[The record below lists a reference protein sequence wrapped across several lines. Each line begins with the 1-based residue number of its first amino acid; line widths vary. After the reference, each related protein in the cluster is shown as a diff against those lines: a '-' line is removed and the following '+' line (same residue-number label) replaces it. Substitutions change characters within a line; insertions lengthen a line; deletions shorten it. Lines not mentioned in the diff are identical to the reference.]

1 MNNKSKTI
9 KQAKSNRNKGLLL
22 IFTALLALTLLSI
35 YKIPLIHNELQGT
48 IIGMSEVHDD
58 AGSRSIA
65 TVHLD
70 AGEYIQATM
79 PLGLEV
85 HQDIKA
91 RVMVGRTIFG
101 VKSYE
106 ILSN

>member
-1 MNNKSKTI
+1 MNNKSKTK
-9 KQAKSNRNKGLLL
+9 KQAKSDRNKGLLL
-22 IFTALLALTLLSI
+22 IFTGLLALILLSI

-48 IIGMSEVHDD
+48 IVGMTEVHDD

-70 AGEYIQATM
+70 AGEYILASM
-79 PLGLEV
+79 PLGLDV
-85 HQDIKA
+85 HQGIKA
-91 RVMVGRTIFG
+91 RVLVGWTIFG

>member
-1 MNNKSKTI
+1 MNNKSKTK
-9 KQAKSNRNKGLLL
+9 KQAKSDRNKGLLL
-22 IFTALLALTLLSI
+22 IFTGLLALILLSI

-48 IIGMSEVHDD
+48 IVGMTEVHDD

-70 AGEYIQATM
+70 AGEYILASM
-79 PLGLEV
+79 PLGLDV
-85 HQDIKA
+85 RQGINA
-91 RVMVGRTIFG
+91 RVLVGWTIFG